1 MKPLR
6 QFIVH
11 IPQKFKDEIKLT
23 EDEDVA
29 LKKSAAAVQGLV
41 DLLAKLA

>member
-23 EDEDVA
+23 EDTTLKLVTKFNEFENVFIA
-29 LKKSAAAVQGLV
+29 L
-41 DLLAKLA
+41 